1 MKNKIIFIIMTII
14 ICVSII
20 FMYIENDN
28 NKVKYTDTDTPN
40 EIIVEEKD
48 KEEIVVEGKKYL
60 FAPDI
65 DLEQARIDNN
75 NREIVG
81 RLELPDLFNILVSKT
96 NNNKYY
102 LDYSV
107 KRERDIKG
115 SEFLD
120 YRTSPTDKQ
129 VNVYGHNSRDP
140 NLKVPFLRLESF
152 LEKDF
157 FDSHP
162 YIVLQYDGGKS
173 FYKIMNIKEV
183 VTDLEHMTVDL
194 TGTAFKNHLDII
206 KSNSM
211 YTRDVY
217 YDEHSEIIILQ
228 TCSHHLDNAYY
239 IITGIKISYDDIE

>member
-1 MKNKIIFIIMTII
+1 MKNKIIFIIITII
-14 ICVSII
+14 IGVSII

-183 VTDLEHMTVDL
+183 VTDLEHMTVNL
-194 TGTAFKNHLDII
+194 TGSDFVNHLNII
-206 KSNSM
+206 KNSSI
-211 YTRDVY
+211 YTRDVPY
-217 YDEHSEIIILQ
+217 NESSEIIILQ
-228 TCSHHLDNAYY
+228 TCSHHLDDAYY
-239 IITGIKISYDDIE
+239 IITGIKISYDEIE

>member
-1 MKNKIIFIIMTII
+1 MKNKIIFIIMLIVVII
-14 ICVSII
+14 SIV
-20 FMYIENDN
+20 FMYVENDN
-28 NKVKYTDTDTPN
+28 NKVKYTDTPN
-40 EIIVEEKD
+40 EIIVEEEE
-48 KEEIVVEGKKYL
+48 KEEVIVEGKKYL

-65 DLEQARIDNN
+65 DLNKARSDNN
-75 NREIVG
+75 NNEIVG
-81 RLELPDLFNILVSKT
+81 RLEVPDLFNILVSKT
-96 NNNKYY
+96 TNNDYY

-120 YRTSPTDKQ
+120 FRTSPTDKQ

-152 LEKDF
+152 LEKEF

-162 YIVLQYDGGKS
+162 YIVLQHDTGKNY
-173 FYKIMNIKEV
+173 YKIMNIKEV
-183 VTDLEHMTVDL
+183 VTDLEHMNVDL
-194 TGTAFKNHLDII
+194 TGSAFKNHLDII

-211 YTRDVY
+211 YSRNVP
-217 YDEHSEIIILQ
+217 YDENSEIIILQ

-239 IITGIKISYDDIE
+239 IITGIKISYDEIG

>member
-1 MKNKIIFIIMTII
+1 
-14 ICVSII
+14 
-20 FMYIENDN
+20 MYVENDN
-28 NKVKYTDTDTPN
+28 NKVKYTDTPN
-40 EIIVEEKD
+40 EIVVEEKD

-81 RLELPDLFNILVSKT
+81 RLELPDLFNVLVSRT

-120 YRTSPTDKQ
+120 YRTAPTDKQ

-173 FYKIMNIKEV
+173 FYKIMNLKE
-183 VTDLEHMTVDL
+183 
-194 TGTAFKNHLDII
+194 
-206 KSNSM
+206 
-211 YTRDVY
+211 
-217 YDEHSEIIILQ
+217 
-228 TCSHHLDNAYY
+228 
-239 IITGIKISYDDIE
+239 

>member
-1 MKNKIIFIIMTII
+1 MRNKIIFFIMILVVI
-14 ICVSII
+14 ASIA

-28 NKVKYTDTDTPN
+28 NKVKYTDTPN
-40 EIIVEEKD
+40 EIIVKEEEK
-48 KEEIVVEGKKYL
+48 EEVKIEGKKYL

-65 DLEQARIDNN
+65 DLNQARIDNN
-75 NREIVG
+75 NPEIVG

-96 NNNKYY
+96 TDNKYY

-120 YRTSPTDKQ
+120 YRTSPTAKQ
-129 VNVYGHNSRDP
+129 INVYGHNSRDP

-152 LEKDF
+152 LKEDF
-157 FDSHP
+157 FNSHP
-162 YIVLQYDGGKS
+162 YIILQYDGGKS
-173 FYKIMNIKEV
+173 YYKIMNIKEI

-194 TGTAFKNHLDII
+194 TGTMFKNHLDKI
-206 KSNSM
+206 KNNSM

-217 YDEHSEIIILQ
+217 YDENSEIIVLQ

-239 IITGIKISYDDIE
+239 IITGIKINYDEIE